1 MAARYGRDATGMEGE
16 KGEATSKDACGEKQ
30 SV

>member
-16 KGEATSKDACGEKQ
+16 KGEATSKDALAAWC
-30 SV
+30 